1 MALHEYLDWRWSRYA
16 LDRDQLY
23 ARRGWLAPSLT
34 IGSRHKLQSAEII
47 RNPLARLRGYADLHF
62 GLAGGNLR
70 MRGLPLA
77 RAQAIRDAVLAS
89 MGERD
94 FSEVVETNGSRLEA
108 H

>member
-1 MALHEYLDWRWSRYA
+1 MEPLRARSRPAIRPPWVGGQPDDGNRHE
-16 LDRDQLY
+16 
-23 ARRGWLAPSLT
+23 
-34 IGSRHKLQSAEII
+34 LQSAEII

-94 FSEVVETNGSRLEA
+94 FSEVVETSGSRLEA